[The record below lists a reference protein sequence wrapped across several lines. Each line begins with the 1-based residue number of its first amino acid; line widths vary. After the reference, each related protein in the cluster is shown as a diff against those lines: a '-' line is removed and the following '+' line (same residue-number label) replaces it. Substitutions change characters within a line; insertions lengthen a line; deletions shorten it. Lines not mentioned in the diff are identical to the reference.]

1 MTIKKIIEVY
11 CNLCGAQLEIP
22 GDQEPP
28 DSVVDA
34 RRLAHLAGWLH
45 DRIGRDVCPHCRTF
59 PAPKRPG
66 KIHIP
71 IPHWR

>member
-1 MTIKKIIEVY
+1 MTALRRIFLR
-11 CNLCGAQLEIP
+11 CDLCQEFLESDAIPSSETVVGA
-22 GDQEPP
+22 
-28 DSVVDA
+28 
-34 RRLAHLAGWLH
+34 RKLAHRLGWVH
-45 DRIGRDVCPHCRTF
+45 DRIGRDVCPNCRTF